1 MPEQRKNVV
10 ADKKSLNEE
19 ARKVKKCVQEDGP
32 KKDGSQKEEPKARSF
47 SLKRFAA
54 VGAAVA
60 SAACVAQNYAEKV
73 RCLPCVVFQS
83 FPEPVQD
90 AIEKSMETLERF
102 DEEHKVVENAKV
114 YSGKAWERTKY
125 AAGQAHHYGHVF
137 MTDAVPVISKTWTV
151 TKEKAVEVSVEMEKR
166 LTDMVSVEME
176 KRLTD
181 ILCEQQCEAVKGD
194 EVFATPTNRDVWSC
208 FKVKVSRWSSQI
220 RSKVAQANA
229 KASELYAEYKPFVQE
244 NLKQGIEM
252 TTVKGRQLKDEA
264 ITKLAEAEAKAAEV
278 LCEKGDASKSAAK
291 CALERGRKLAVTLV
305 SKGMEA
311 AKAVRQRFDL

>member
-10 ADKKSLNEE
+10 ADEE
-19 ARKVKKCVQEDGP
+19 ARKVTAKKCVQEDGH
-32 KKDGSQKEEPKARSF
+32 KKNGSQKEEPKPRSF

-60 SAACVAQNYAEKV
+60 SAAYVAQNYAEKV

-114 YSGKAWERTKY
+114 YSGKAWEKTKY
-125 AAGQAHHYGHVF
+125 AAGQAHHYGQVF

-166 LTDMVSVEME
+166 LG
-176 KRLTD
+176 D
-181 ILCEQQCEAVKGD
+181 ILCEQQCEAVKGEELRFKLGD
-194 EVFATPTNRDVWSC
+194 EVCATPTNRDVWSC
-208 FKVKVSRWSSQI
+208 FKVKVSRWSFQI
-220 RSKVAQANA
+220 RSKVAQASA
-229 KASELYAEYKPFVQE
+229 KASELYAEYKPFVEEGIE
-244 NLKQGIEM
+244 NLKPKLQQGIEM
-252 TTVKGRQLKDEA
+252 TTVKGRELKDEA
-264 ITKLAEAEAKAAEV
+264 MTKLVEAEAKAAEV

-291 CALERGRKLAVTLV
+291 CALEQGRKLAVTLV
-305 SKGMEA
+305 SKGKEA
-311 AKAVRQRFDL
+311 AEAVRQRFDL